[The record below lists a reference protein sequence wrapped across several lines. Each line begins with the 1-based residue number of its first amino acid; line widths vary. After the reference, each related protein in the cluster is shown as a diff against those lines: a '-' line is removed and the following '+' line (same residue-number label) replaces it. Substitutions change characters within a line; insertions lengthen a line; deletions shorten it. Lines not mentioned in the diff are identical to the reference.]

1 MKRGTALFPLY
12 FRRCYFKVRP
22 QHWIRRTHNSP
33 DFLVIIDVWII
44 NHSKLHITTVRISY
58 NGPSLRAGKRCRKV
72 ALAAILFTGKRGIK
86 DDQYR
91 TRESWFQLHESR
103 DTKKQ
108 TNLFWPNRTEAV
120 MQKNAQVAIVFGFAS
135 CCSKPKQRIVRIF
148 GTQSTSEKHFKG
160 EMKMV
165 HIHNLAAYWW

>member
-12 FRRCYFKVRP
+12 FRRCYFKVRS

-33 DFLVIIDVWII
+33 DFLVIVDVWII

-120 MQKNAQVAIVFGFAS
+120 MQKKCTS
-135 CCSKPKQRIVRIF
+135 CDCFWFCILLLKTKTKNSSYFWHTKYKW
-148 GTQSTSEKHFKG
+148 KA
-160 EMKMV
+160 
-165 HIHNLAAYWW
+165 L